1 MNEND
6 TKVKRGGTKPQIAIY
21 QKVASREDEILDVLF
36 ELLKSRN
43 DSVAVSAAKT
53 LLNKILPDK
62 RAIEVTGKD
71 GQPLTINVKLD
82 MAGGYIPQLGGI
94 ITSSAASSTG
104 SSQVQDPDLAPQSK
118 KDNNS
123 DNGVTPAGTI

>member
-6 TKVKRGGTKPQIAIY
+6 TEVKQGGTKPQIAIY

-94 ITSSAASSTG
+94 ITASAASSAG
-104 SSQVQDPDLAPQSK
+104 SPQVQDTDLAQESK

-123 DNGVTPAGTI
+123 DNGATPAGAI

>member
-1 MNEND
+1 M
-6 TKVKRGGTKPQIAIY
+6 
-21 QKVASREDEILDVLF
+21 ASREDEILDVLF

-94 ITSSAASSTG
+94 ITASAASSAG
-104 SSQVQDPDLAPQSK
+104 SPQVQDTDLAQESK

-123 DNGVTPAGTI
+123 DNGATPAGAI